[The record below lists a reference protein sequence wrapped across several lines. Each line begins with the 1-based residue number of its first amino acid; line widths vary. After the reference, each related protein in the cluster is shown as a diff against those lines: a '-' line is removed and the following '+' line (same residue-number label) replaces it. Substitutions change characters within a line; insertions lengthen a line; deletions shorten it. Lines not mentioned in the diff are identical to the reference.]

1 MLIIHLLLLLT
12 CILSIEIFI
21 LCDLPTSLRSF
32 IKLTKK
38 ILHIISHSHVSDHWK
53 EKIIPSYS
61 LKMMKLT
68 LRIILILILM
78 FSFFALAD
86 YVYNG
91 FLKSLLSSLMI
102 IETMVI
108 SFGYI
113 YLRKFLIK

>member
-1 MLIIHLLLLLT
+1 MITHLLLLFA
-12 CILSIEIFI
+12 CVLSIEIFI
-21 LCDLPTSLRSF
+21 LCDLLSSLRAF
-32 IKLTKK
+32 IKLIKK
-38 ILHIISHSHVSDHWK
+38 TLHTISHRHISDHWK
-53 EKIIPSYS
+53 EKVIPSYS